1 MANQIGLA
9 SQCQK
14 PSGWLGRLI
23 VWNMNSR
30 HSRLTDWGLSHVTV
44 KPQDTILD
52 VGCGGGRTVNKLST
66 LAGEGKVFGI
76 DYSNASVAVARKLNA
91 RRIQEGRVEVLEG
104 SVSAIPFEMDTFD
117 LVTAVE
123 THFWWPDLPA
133 GIREIRRILRPGAA
147 VLIIAEIYKGAP
159 SKVARLAEKYLPLSG
174 MTLLSPDEHRA
185 LLSDAGY
192 MDVQI
197 FTEPAKGW
205 ICATGKKRSH

>member
-1 MANQIGLA
+1 
-9 SQCQK
+9 
-14 PSGWLGRLI
+14 
-23 VWNMNSR
+23 MNSR
-30 HSRLTDWGLSHVTV
+30 HSKLTDWGLSHVTV
-44 KPQDTILD
+44 KPEDRILD

-133 GIREIRRILRPGAA
+133 GMREICRILRPGGA

-159 SKVARLAEKYLPLSG
+159 SKVARLAEKCLPLSG
-174 MTLLSPDEHRA
+174 MSLLSPDEHRA

-192 MDVQI
+192 VDVQI

-205 ICATGKKRSH
+205 ICATGRKPSH